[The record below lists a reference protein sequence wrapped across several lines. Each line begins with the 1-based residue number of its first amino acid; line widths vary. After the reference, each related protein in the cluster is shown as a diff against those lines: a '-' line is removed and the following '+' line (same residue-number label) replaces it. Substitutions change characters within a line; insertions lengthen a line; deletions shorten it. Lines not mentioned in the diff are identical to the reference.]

1 MNKEL
6 INFSNS
12 DNHPLQLPLKSV
24 KETIYDLIKK
34 NFKKENN
41 LSLKDKE
48 LVSIVL
54 RSYHKSFKKI
64 KLEDSEFILAKHEIS
79 EFFSLE
85 PKNILR
91 YVIYRYKYNQYP
103 KLKILADYPPN
114 IQIEPT
120 SQCN

>member
-1 MNKEL
+1 MDKNPL
-6 INFSNS
+6 INIRPKIKDKIIKDENFSNS

-79 EFFSLE
+79 EF
-85 PKNILR
+85 
-91 YVIYRYKYNQYP
+91 
-103 KLKILADYPPN
+103 
-114 IQIEPT
+114 
-120 SQCN
+120 